1 MKLLKICAAVVFLFG
16 SLALA
21 TLAGSIAA
29 RMTRR
34 TAVWSV
40 LTLAGSVLLNAVYTA
55 AAKVLYTLMTSGS
68 GFSDWPGLADDAGKF
83 AACGALLG
91 LLGWMAV
98 LRNAPRFFQQRG

>member
-29 RMTRR
+29 RVTRR
-34 TAVWSV
+34 VSAWSI
-40 LTLAGSVLLNAVYTA
+40 LTLIGSLLLNVVYML

-68 GFSDWPGLADDAGKF
+68 GYSDWPSLADDAGKF

-91 LLGWMAV
+91 LLGWMAI
-98 LRNAPRFFQQRG
+98 LRNAPRFFQERR